1 MSFDIKRKG
10 YCKEQVDEYIKGLK
24 ASAAQ
29 KDERIAE
36 LNTQVAA
43 LKEELGKLEGKR
55 ELIIKAIY
63 SAISKAEQI
72 EQLAK
77 TKYDAEMARLKAFHE
92 KWTAYYDKLLE
103 KYPLDDDMIAVGK
116 FNKEMNETL
125 GGPQKQLE
133 SEDAR
138 LKSKKLGS
146 VQISSEEEPFDPVK
160 SIKEYL
166 DGSPNST
173 AATRSRKNSK
183 AYKTGIAVMDPALAG
198 KSESGFN
205 FEEALNP
212 TDDLKDIMKDLGLL
226 NDD

>member
-10 YCKEQVDEYIKGLK
+10 YCKEQVDNYIKELTS
-24 ASAAQ
+24 AAAQ

-36 LNTQVAA
+36 LNTQIAA

-55 ELIIKAIY
+55 ELIVKAIY

-103 KYPLDDDMIAVGK
+103 KYPLDDEMIAVSK
-116 FNKEMNETL
+116 FNKEMTETL
-125 GGPQKQLE
+125 KGPQKQLE
-133 SEDAR
+133 EEENR
-138 LKSKKLGS
+138 LNNKKLGS
-146 VQISSEEEPFDPVK
+146 VHISSQSEPFDPVK

-166 DGSPNST
+166 DGAPKST
-173 AATRSRKNSK
+173 AATRPRKNSK
-183 AYKTGIAVMDPALAG
+183 AYKTGIAVMNPALAG
-198 KSESGFN
+198 ESDSGFN

-212 TDDLKDIMKDLGLL
+212 TEDLKDIMKDLGIL
-226 NDD
+226 DE